1 MSPGMHQYRVIDGY
15 AVIHSQLREWHVSA
29 ILFRMFSDFG
39 CEKKVRRIM
48 LCCLATTVPNRSW
61 PQSRPLTV
69 VVLFIVRRRHRW
81 RTAKQAASTEADN
94 TVLLRGGPD

>member
-48 LCCLATTVPNRSW
+48 LCCLATHSSEPIMASIQTAHGG
-61 PQSRPLTV
+61 RPIYRASETPV
-69 VVLFIVRRRHRW
+69 EDSQTGCIYGGGQYGAIARW
-81 RTAKQAASTEADN
+81 S
-94 TVLLRGGPD
+94 